1 MSFEDNFKKPCETL
15 KERNGVHGN
24 FSETAFMADNLKQL
38 IACGK
43 LYGST
48 TPVQREALD
57 MIAVKIARIL
67 SGNPHFA
74 DHWHDIQGYALL
86 AEQELNHPIQADTP
100 RHEHNEESRGKG
112 FYGHALP
119 STPDEYR

>member
-1 MSFEDNFKKPCETL
+1 MSPQETL
-15 KERNGVHGN
+15 KDRDSVHGD
-24 FSETAFMADNLKQL
+24 FAVQAVLAERLKLVMQNSPYWL
-38 IACGK
+38 AA
-43 LYGST
+43 
-48 TPVQREALD
+48 TPVQREALA
-57 MIAVKIARIL
+57 MIAVKISRIVC
-67 SGNPHFA
+67 GNPLYK

-100 RHEHNEESRGKG
+100 RHAHNEEARGKG